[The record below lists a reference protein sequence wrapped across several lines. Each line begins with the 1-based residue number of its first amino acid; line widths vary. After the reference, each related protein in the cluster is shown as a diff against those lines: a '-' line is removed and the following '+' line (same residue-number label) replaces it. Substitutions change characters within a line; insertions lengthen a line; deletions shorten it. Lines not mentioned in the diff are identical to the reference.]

1 MCKITNDRNYNK
13 IQSKAAHVC
22 LNNFCP
28 LDSCM
33 YTRKKQG
40 DALVKYDRNYIKTG
54 VTHKLQSKAVFVNNF
69 IPLDTCIYENHDA
82 TRRINKMCK
91 TN

>member
-1 MCKITNDRNYNK
+1 MPIEIITK

-28 LDSCM
+28 LDSCIHEKS
-33 YTRKKQG
+33 RE
-40 DALVKYDRNYIKTG
+40 YDRNYIKTE

-69 IPLDTCIYENHDA
+69 IPLDACIYENHDA